1 MLHLMI
7 IRLLLPSFITRN
19 VMFSASVQIISHLVD
34 GAFAWRGCRLLE
46 LTLRHVDC
54 HGFGFDD

>member
-1 MLHLMI
+1 
-7 IRLLLPSFITRN
+7 
-19 VMFSASVQIISHLVD
+19 MFSASVQIISHLVD

-54 HGFGFDD
+54 HGFGFDDEYFVYNRLSD